1 MSGGSNAGC
10 VGCYE
15 GTDNSGKT
23 IFVKPDK
30 SKFLAKQDDVWACFP
45 YHRLGNIPGIGGWF
59 VKSMYIL
66 TSYLVCYFYLILFAP
81 SVENYVV
88 ILALKDIG
96 GRGLIQSIG
105 REIACHFSQDNNM
118 VTKFLIFIH
127 THPI

>member
-88 ILALKDIG
+88 ILGRVKDYTLV
-96 GRGLIQSIG
+96 RLL
-105 REIACHFSQDNNM
+105 RFFM
-118 VTKFLIFIH
+118 
-127 THPI
+127 